1 LREEEE
7 TRYEAVFGAVAAN
20 FQEYFGQL
28 APGGRA
34 TLRHAEGEDGPRT
47 GVEILVQPPRKR
59 LQNVTLLS
67 SGERSLA
74 ALALVLAL
82 DEVNPSPFTILDE
95 VDAALDDANVGR
107 FGEMLARLGNQR
119 QFLVITHNHV
129 TMAHASTLYGIHLDE
144 SGTSH
149 IVSVRLED
157 VRKPAVRSNPAARA
171 AG

>member
-1 LREEEE
+1 
-7 TRYEAVFGAVAAN
+7 
-20 FQEYFGQL
+20 
-28 APGGRA
+28 
-34 TLRHAEGEDGPRT
+34 
-47 GVEILVQPPRKR
+47 
-59 LQNVTLLS
+59 VTLLS

-107 FGEMLARLGNQR
+107 FGEMVARLGLQR

-129 TMAHASTLYGIHLDE
+129 TMSHASSLYGIHLDE
-144 SGTSH
+144 SGASH

-157 VRKPAVRSNPAARA
+157 IRKPAARA
-171 AG
+171 AKTAQAG